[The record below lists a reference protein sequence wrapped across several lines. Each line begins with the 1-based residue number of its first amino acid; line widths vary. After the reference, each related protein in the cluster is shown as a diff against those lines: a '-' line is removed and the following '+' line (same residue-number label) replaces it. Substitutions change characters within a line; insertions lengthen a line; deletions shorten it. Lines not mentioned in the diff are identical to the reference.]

1 MIRFIHLFTITHS
14 PTHPLTLTLT
24 HVLSRTHT
32 HTLTYSPTPLHSPP
46 TPPTHTQEEDAMDCL
61 FKEQEDGLGGMD
73 PFEEGFEEEPEPE
86 PEWADSD
93 IEEVLPT
100 VTTQSKRNLLFEVR

>member
-1 MIRFIHLFTITHS
+1 
-14 PTHPLTLTLT
+14 
-24 HVLSRTHT
+24 
-32 HTLTYSPTPLHSPP
+32 
-46 TPPTHTQEEDAMDCL
+46 MDCL

>member
-1 MIRFIHLFTITHS
+1 
-14 PTHPLTLTLT
+14 
-24 HVLSRTHT
+24 
-32 HTLTYSPTPLHSPP
+32 
-46 TPPTHTQEEDAMDCL
+46 MDCL

-93 IEEVLPT
+93 VEEVIPVAAT
-100 VTTQSKRNLLFEVR
+100 SQSKRNLLFEVGVLCYAVLCCAVLCCTVLYCTLLYLNLLYSTQISSVLFSLTALHYTT